1 MKALG
6 NIGNYWNLL
15 SIKFKIEDIA
25 YGELKDKQH
34 VKMRAAATEAN
45 RVGWNELAALRG
57 ELSYR
62 RRLARET
69 IPCCI
74 TCRRRL

>member
-1 MKALG
+1 MKALRD
-6 NIGNYWNLL
+6 IGHYWNLL
-15 SIKFKIEDIA
+15 SIKLKIEEIA
-25 YGELKDKQH
+25 YSTFKDKQH
-34 VKMRAAATEAN
+34 YKMRAAATEAN